1 MTLFLTRIILKLFG
15 ERIEEAMVLGSRRRV
30 GLEGVTS
37 QGEGE
42 GEGEGLEGVTSQGE
56 VGSSSGLEGVTS
68 QGEVGSPA
76 GAGVPR
82 AGWIKDDD
90 VGDDDE
96 DGVPRAG
103 WIKDDDVGDDDERT
117 SCLQMIPWLSHL
129 SSISS
134 N

>member
-1 MTLFLTRIILKLFG
+1 
-15 ERIEEAMVLGSRRRV
+15 MVLGSRRRV

-96 DGVPRAG
+96 
-103 WIKDDDVGDDDERT
+103 RT